1 MEPHGDRSMLS
12 ASQQPRAIVTGMGS
26 ALPDRVVIND
36 EFQAWMETSDAWIRE
51 RSGIES
57 RRWVRNGNVEQAPAA
72 WALRLAETAG
82 RRALVSAS
90 CSSFDLLICA
100 TISPHHEMTGLSLPL
115 ALRLC
120 PSDPPETLEV
130 RNHCSGFL
138 FALQAA
144 RALIATGRKKRILI
158 VSGEVQ
164 STGLLLRSSGRDTAV
179 LFGDGFG
186 ACVLEAS
193 TSEQPQGF
201 IDIILSSDGT
211 FSHALGVECPGYRSS
226 PILSSADFE
235 GDKPRAFPR
244 MDGRAIFKLASTKM
258 PEIIRTLL
266 ERNAIAPSELRLIIP
281 HQAKKRILQMLEAV
295 LEMLGKV
302 FCNIEKLGN
311 LTGGS
316 LPVAFLE
323 ARKTERLKPGD
334 LVCLVAFGAGLAWGA
349 ALYRIEE
356 REFLLPDEP
365 YVMRT

>member
-1 MEPHGDRSMLS
+1 
-12 ASQQPRAIVTGMGS
+12 MGS
-26 ALPDRVVIND
+26 ALPERVVRND
-36 EFQAWMETSDAWIRE
+36 EFCAWMETSDEWIRA

-57 RRWVRNGNVEQAPAA
+57 RHWVRDGNIEQAPAE
-72 WALRLAETAG
+72 WALRLAEAAG
-82 RRALVSAS
+82 RRALVSAKS
-90 CSSFDLLICA
+90 SSFDLLICA

-120 PSDPPETLEV
+120 PGNPPETLEV

-138 FALQAA
+138 YALQAA

-164 STGLLLRSSGRDTAV
+164 SNGLLLHSSGRDTAV

-193 TSEQPQGF
+193 APEQQQGF
-201 IDIILSSDGT
+201 IDIVLASDGT
-211 FSHALGVECPGYRSS
+211 FAHALGVERPGYHSS
-226 PILSSADFE
+226 PILDSEDFQ

-258 PEIIRTLL
+258 SDIIRALL
-266 ERNAIAPSELRLIIP
+266 ERNALALSELRLIIP
-281 HQAKKRILQMLEAV
+281 HQANKRILQMLEGE
-295 LEMLGKV
+295 LTIPGKV

-323 ARKTERLKPGD
+323 ARKREELRLGD

-356 REFLLPDEP
+356 GGFLLPDEP
-365 YVMRT
+365 YVMRI